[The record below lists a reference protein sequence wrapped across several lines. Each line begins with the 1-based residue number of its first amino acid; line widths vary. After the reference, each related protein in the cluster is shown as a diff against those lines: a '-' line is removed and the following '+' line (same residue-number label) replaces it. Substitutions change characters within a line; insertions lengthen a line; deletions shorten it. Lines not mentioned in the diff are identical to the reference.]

1 MIIWGS
7 WYLISIF
14 LMGFFG
20 LKRYSMSHRL
30 VKTFVEIKAEELRA
44 YEAVFLGIEVFL
56 VFSDETIW
64 NNNIILLMCGIIVLL
79 ASQWILMRLAV
90 VTSSGLLR
98 YTLERRLES
107 MRRSHRERI
116 RDEFR

>member
-1 MIIWGS
+1 
-7 WYLISIF
+7 
-14 LMGFFG
+14 
-20 LKRYSMSHRL
+20 MSHRL

-44 YEAVFLGIEVFL
+44 YEAVFLGIEMFL

-64 NNNIILLMCGIIVLL
+64 DNNIILLICGVIVLL

-107 MRRSHRERI
+107 MRRSKLERV